1 MKKKAEQGSSRQVFG
16 VVSKSMDVVS
26 QTR

>member
-1 MKKKAEQGSSRQVFG
+1 MKQKVVQGSSRQVFG
-16 VVSKSMDVVS
+16 VVSNSMEVVS